1 MTLKESKRKYDDEED
16 RVSTAMS
23 KQRQPFDDY
32 NDDDSD
38 DGRDDIGG
46 GGLFRGG
53 IRSAT
58 PL

>member
-53 IRSAT
+53 ICSAT
-58 PL
+58 LL